1 MSDLVSI
8 MVPAYNIES
17 WIGRCLES
25 LRDQTYKNIEVIVVD
40 DGSRDR
46 TGELCDAFAQA
57 DGRFRVVHQ
66 ENQGAAEARN
76 RGLERAEGRYIC
88 FVDGDDH
95 VSSAYVEQLYC
106 ALQKDQAQLSVCGYW
121 EEEETGALKRQLS
134 TEEKQMSARETL
146 GAIFFCDEIGRSL
159 WNKMFDKMVIQKH
172 QLRFSSKYLV
182 GEDMVFLIRYLQAIE
197 SVHVSD
203 SAAYYYLWRTGSAMQ
218 KRYWDEAYD
227 RNRRSW
233 LEALETAGELL
244 QKEGA
249 VCRKNFEVYK
259 TLVYY
264 RILCESAA
272 LKGES
277 KSKRELEKNLKHSV
291 RKRAAYAISSGR
303 LPAETSLGLFLACI
317 SPRIQK
323 MAANVRRA

>member
-1 MSDLVSI
+1 MNDLVSI
-8 MVPAYNIES
+8 IVPVYNIEP

-25 LRDQTYKNIEVIVVD
+25 LGNQTYKNIEVIVID

-46 TGELCDAFAQA
+46 TGKLCDAFAQA
-57 DGRFRVVHQ
+57 DGRFQVVHQ

-95 VSSAYVEQLYC
+95 VSSVYVEQLYC
-106 ALQKDQAQLSVCGYW
+106 ALQKGQAQLSVCGYC
-121 EEEETGALKRQLS
+121 EEDENGVPKRRLSAEERRLGAK
-134 TEEKQMSARETL
+134 ETL
-146 GAIFFCDEIGRSL
+146 SAIFFHDEIGRSL
-159 WNKMFDKMVIQKH
+159 WNKMFDKEIIQKN
-172 QLRFSSKYLV
+172 QLRFRRYLV
-182 GEDMVFLIRYLQAIE
+182 GEDMLFLIRYLQAIE
-197 SVHVSD
+197 NVYISG
-203 SAAYYYLWRTGSAMQ
+203 SAAYYYLWRSGSAMQ
-218 KRYWDEAYD
+218 KRCWNQGYD

-233 LEALETAGELL
+233 IDALKEAEELL
-244 QKEGA
+244 QKEEA
-249 VCRKNFEVYK
+249 ACLKNFEVYK